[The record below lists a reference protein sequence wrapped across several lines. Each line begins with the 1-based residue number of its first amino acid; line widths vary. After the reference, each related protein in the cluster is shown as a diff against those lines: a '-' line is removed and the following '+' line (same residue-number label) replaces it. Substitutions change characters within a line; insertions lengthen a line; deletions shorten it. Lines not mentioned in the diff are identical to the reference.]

1 MKDLAKIEED
11 IIKPEDLIKAI
22 TGQLHCVSLLE
33 LSKNIA
39 GYALE
44 TYKDDLLRKALN
56 ISIAIS
62 EFEAELHLREAK

>member
-1 MKDLAKIEED
+1 MENTKIAEEKINPD
-11 IIKPEDLIKAI
+11 DLIKAI

-44 TYKDDLLRKALN
+44 TYKDELLRKALN
-56 ISIAIS
+56 ISIAIA
-62 EFEAELHLREAK
+62 EFEAELHFREAK